1 VSFSGTGIDNKLSD
15 TNNGANM
22 SKFKKG
28 DKVRC
33 VRASGWHG
41 LTVGKVYEV
50 ARDATDNGVCL
61 VLDDDGKSRTPVSNR
76 FELVKPTGS
85 YTVHYDGYQVGDP
98 HLTINDATNW
108 IQDNGVGGLVY
119 TILETI
125 ARRKFEVVEKVQ
137 RELKAI

>member
-1 VSFSGTGIDNKLSD
+1 
-15 TNNGANM
+15 M
-22 SKFKKG
+22 SKFKVG
-28 DKVRC
+28 DKVRNVSDTEWDIPVGTVC
-33 VRASGWHG
+33 TVAEVREGINGRPACIKLTEYVASNAYHYRYETGYVLVEGQHG
-41 LTVGKVYEV
+41 
-50 ARDATDNGVCL
+50 A
-61 VLDDDGKSRTPVSNR
+61 
-76 FELVKPTGS
+76 